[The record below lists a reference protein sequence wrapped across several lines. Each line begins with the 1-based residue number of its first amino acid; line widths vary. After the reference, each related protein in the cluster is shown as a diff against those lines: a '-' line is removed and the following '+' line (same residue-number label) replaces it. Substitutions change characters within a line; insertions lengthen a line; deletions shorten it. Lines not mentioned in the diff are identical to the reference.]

1 MPCDFILSLLV
12 EVLLPKPN
20 YSSTH
25 VHTILTNHSLQ
36 AKAVLAQAPCKHLVE
51 MAKAQVA
58 SNPRATEAMRM
69 FANIRLEDAE
79 VGVHRL
85 FRERGY
91 SCPLKISEMDLGE
104 GKLKKFPFIKLSDWM
119 QYLIDTNRLSRQM
132 AGAADVTKMKAI
144 LNEFW
149 RRQKAIRPDSAF
161 FEFAAANGLSL
172 SRCIPFMSHTDE
184 GRSYKHLPL
193 FVLSSH
199 GALGRGSRSWLS
211 QGKHKAPLRRN
222 AMGLNMVGAT
232 WSTNFI
238 FCSAAKYVIQEPG
251 ALDKILEMYSDD
263 VFKLMTEGL
272 QDADGQRWW
281 FIHLATKADL
291 PALQKLTN
299 SFRSFSNVP
308 RAASSRTPCKGICF
322 LCSAGQEADPV
333 AGLPSI
339 PYENVSRD
347 AEWVQTTARQVPWN
361 TLPPILTHLPL
372 STEEQIRFFRSDL
385 WHNAHLG
392 VLKQFTASGFVA
404 IVESGLGSLPAGS
417 IEAKFAWLTGLYR
430 QHFRTPPF
438 VSEISRDTMCFP
450 AGTASPIGK
459 WSKGSASAEMMSFL
473 DAFCRNHV
481 VGHTE
486 DSLLLAIVARHVTG
500 VLFWKF

>member
-1 MPCDFILSLLV
+1 M
-12 EVLLPKPN
+12 E
-20 YSSTH
+20 
-25 VHTILTNHSLQ
+25 
-36 AKAVLAQAPCKHLVE
+36 LAQ
-51 MAKAQVA
+51 AQVA
-58 SNPRATEAMRM
+58 SNPGASEAMRM

-91 SCPLKISEMDLGE
+91 SCPLKISELDLGE

-119 QYLIDTNRLSRQM
+119 KYLIDTNRLSRQM
-132 AGAADVTKMKAI
+132 VGAANLTKMKAI
-144 LNEFW
+144 LGEFW
-149 RRQKAIRPDSAF
+149 RRQKAVRPDSAF
-161 FEFAAANGLSL
+161 FEFAAAHGLPL
-172 SRCIPFMSHTDE
+172 NQCIPFLSHTDE

-199 GALGRGSRSWLS
+199 GAVGRGSRSWLA

-222 AMGLNMVGAT
+222 AMGLNMVGST

-238 FCSAAKYVIQEPG
+238 FCSAAKNVIQEPG
-251 ALDKILEMYSDD
+251 ALDKILEVYSDD
-263 VFKLMTEGL
+263 VYKLMTEGL
-272 QDADGQRWW
+272 QSADGQRWW

-299 SFRSFSNVP
+299 SYRSFGNVP
-308 RAASSRTPCKGICF
+308 RAASSRNPCKGICY

-333 AGLPSI
+333 AGLPAI
-339 PYENVSRD
+339 PYEDVSRNAD
-347 AEWVQTTARQVPWN
+347 WVRTTAQQVPWN
-361 TLPPILTHLPL
+361 TLPAILTNLPL
-372 STEEQIRFFRSDL
+372 STEEKIRFFRTDL

-392 VLKQFTASGFVA
+392 VLKQFTACAFVA
-404 IVESGLGSLPAGS
+404 IVESGMGCLPAGS
-417 IEAKFAWLTGLYR
+417 IEAKFSWLTGLYR

-450 AGTASPIGK
+450 ASTASPIGK

-473 DAFCRNHV
+473 DAFCRDYI

-486 DSLLLAIVARHVTG
+486 DRLLLSIVARHVITVFLG
-500 VLFWKF
+500 KW